1 MNSVMA
7 HDRPLTAHEFRN
19 ERRFIGK
26 TFAVWHLSAPTA
38 RRGMMTRVARG
49 RVAQEK
55 HMRVTGTHHIA
66 LTTANFE
73 QMKAFYV
80 ETLGLPLVGKFA
92 NRNIVFI
99 DVGDTT
105 IELIERK
112 EGTPAVGGWDH
123 FAFQVEDTNATY
135 DELKAL
141 GIAFHVEPKDF
152 PEEDPEVRI
161 AFFKDPDG
169 NILELVQ
176 PLAQR
181 FPQNGME

>member
-1 MNSVMA
+1 
-7 HDRPLTAHEFRN
+7 
-19 ERRFIGK
+19 
-26 TFAVWHLSAPTA
+26 
-38 RRGMMTRVARG
+38 
-49 RVAQEK
+49 
-55 HMRVTGTHHIA
+55 MRVTGTHHIA
-66 LTTANFE
+66 LTTTNYQ
-73 QMKAFYV
+73 QMKQFYL

-92 NRNIVFI
+92 DRNIIFI
-99 DVGDTT
+99 EVGEIT

-123 FAFQVEDTNATY
+123 FAFQVEDTDATY
-135 DELKAL
+135 AELNAL
-141 GIAFHVEPKDF
+141 GISFHVEPKDF
-152 PEEDPEVRI
+152 PDEAPEVRI